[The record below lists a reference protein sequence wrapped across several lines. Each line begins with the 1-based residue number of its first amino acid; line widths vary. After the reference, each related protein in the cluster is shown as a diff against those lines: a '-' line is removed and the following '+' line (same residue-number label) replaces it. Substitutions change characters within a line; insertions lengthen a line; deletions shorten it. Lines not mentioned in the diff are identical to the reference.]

1 MHGHVAHGYLNY
13 MIASSYNLAGMFEW
27 GAKCSRKGQNISCET
42 FFMSNLILGE
52 MLHAQAPHMSLGGP
66 GPKTAVCRLLA
77 PAFSVYGLM

>member
-52 MLHAQAPHMSLGGP
+52 MLHRPLICLWAA
-66 GPKTAVCRLLA
+66 LA
-77 PAFSVYGLM
+77 RKPRYVDY